1 MPRWPL
7 TCWRQLYELDEKSV
21 RRVLSTLPTHTERS
35 YRMQRCAK
43 SQHTERSSLRGRPPA
58 RRSSSEWPSAKA
70 VHSEVSLGQEWKQN
84 PVNESKRQNNRE
96 QKAALWTGYAQE
108 PASVGLTGLWGS
120 ILSQLQ
126 PRVPSGTRHACSW
139 APSQPRSQ
147 TPRAARGG
155 SYTLHQEQ
163 PLAPSDTHS
172 RARCTVRRILLF
184 YRYFSSALNAVMLP
198 LRSPPEHS
206 CCSHR
211 LKLRYDRILTIHCT
225 I

>member
-1 MPRWPL
+1 MQKASTQRDQVCVDALQPAGARPNDH
-7 TCWRQLYELDEKSV
+7 RQKQCTPKSV
-21 RRVLSTLPTHTERS
+21 WG
-35 YRMQRCAK
+35 K
-43 SQHTERSSLRGRPPA
+43 S
-58 RRSSSEWPSAKA
+58 
-70 VHSEVSLGQEWKQN
+70 
-84 PVNESKRQNNRE
+84 ESKILLMRAKDKTTESKKQHYGQGTPRS
-96 QKAALWTGYAQE
+96 LHLL
-108 PASVGLTGLWGS
+108 GLTGLWGS

-139 APSQPRSQ
+139 ATSQPRSQ